1 MKFLKPI
8 PVKDIAIKWNA
19 KLLGDQAQLALGIN
33 EIHKVSI
40 GDISFVDVEKY
51 FQKALYSEA
60 SIIILNKEVEPPS
73 GKTLIVVDKPFD
85 VYNTI
90 VGEEL
95 IKLKESASNK
105 IHSSVIIE
113 QGAIV
118 EEYVNIGAN
127 SFIQAGAIIKNGT
140 SIGENV
146 IIQSGAIIGTD
157 AFYFKKEAGKYLP
170 WISGGGVVIE
180 NNVQIGGGTTIN
192 KCVSAN
198 TIIGEGS
205 KLDCQIQIGHGVEIG
220 KNCLIAAQVG
230 IAGNTIIEDNCT
242 IYGQVGIGQNLRIG
256 ANATLLA
263 TTAVSKDLKGDK
275 TYFGIPAMEATKYAR
290 QLAML
295 KNLAE

>member
-1 MKFLKPI
+1 MKFLNPI
-8 PVKDIAIKWNA
+8 PVKDIATKWNA
-19 KLLGDQAQLALGIN
+19 KLLGDESQLALGIN
-33 EIHKVSI
+33 EIHKVSN
-40 GDISFVDVEKY
+40 GDICFVDVEKY
-51 FQKALYSEA
+51 FQKSLNSEA
-60 SIIILNKEVEPPS
+60 SIIILNKEVDPPV
-73 GKTLIVVDKPFD
+73 GKTLIVVDKPFE

-95 IKLKESASNK
+95 TKLTAAGAYEIHPSAS
-105 IHSSVIIE
+105 IEPGAIIE
-113 QGAIV
+113 DF
-118 EEYVNIGAN
+118 VNIGAN
-127 SFIQAGAIIKNGT
+127 TFIQAGAIIKNGT
-140 SIGENV
+140 QIGENV

-157 AFYFKKEAGKYLP
+157 AFYFKKEGDKYLP
-170 WISGGGVVIE
+170 WISGGGVIIE
-180 NNVQIGGGTTIN
+180 DNVQIGGATTIN
-192 KCVSAN
+192 KCVSAH

-205 KLDCQIQIGHGVEIG
+205 KLDCQIQIGHGVVIG

-242 IYGQVGIGQNLRIG
+242 IYGQVGIGQNLKIG

-295 KNLAE
+295 KNLTE